1 MKTLAQA
8 DKATVAAIHRL
19 NAPEMKPL
27 LTFLNNQFEESKT
40 ALIRADGDTLA
51 RLQGRAGY
59 LQELLEAVNSAASI
73 LEKLR

>member
-27 LTFLNNQFEESKT
+27 LMFFNNQFEESKT
-40 ALIRADGDTLA
+40 ALIRADGDTFA

-59 LQELLEAVNSAASI
+59 LQELLEAIETSSSVLA
-73 LEKLR
+73 KLK